1 MTIEPKT
8 PDRALTAWIGAV
20 AFAIIFTVIIM
31 LTGSDLI
38 RFTSTFLPPQ
48 GARWYPWQL
57 PTRDTIGMTVV
68 WGL

>member
-1 MTIEPKT
+1 MPDITIEPKT

-48 GARWYPWQL
+48 GA
-57 PTRDTIGMTVV
+57 
-68 WGL
+68 